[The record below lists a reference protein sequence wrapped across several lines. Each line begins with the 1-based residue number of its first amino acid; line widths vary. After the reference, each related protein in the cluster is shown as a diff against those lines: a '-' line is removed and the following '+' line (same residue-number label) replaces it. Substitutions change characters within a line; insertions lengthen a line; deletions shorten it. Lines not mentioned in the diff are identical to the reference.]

1 MFGAPTRRKRVTS
14 RKGVFNPEDE
24 MKVKHTELG
33 VWDLYEE
40 KEPELA
46 NIPGS
51 SRIERFLALKQTF
64 PYLWRMLKDIGS
76 IRSCWM
82 LLIYY
87 VALMFVGSLIPAVS
101 LWCVNLVCGGS
112 LLTSSLQVQGTNVE
126 NSGLSLCSLSY
137 ILNRRAGSSRGRQ
150 ANCRQAAPLQHSN
163 W

>member
-1 MFGAPTRRKRVTS
+1 MQRVSKRKWATS

-24 MKVKHTELG
+24 KKVKHTRLG

-46 NIPGS
+46 TIPGS

-64 PYLWRMLKDIGS
+64 PYLWRMLKDISS

-87 VALMFVGSLIPAVS
+87 VALMFAMSVLPAVS
-101 LWCVNLVCGGS
+101 LWCVYLACDGS
-112 LLTSSLQVQGTNVE
+112 LLTSLQVQRTIVE
-126 NSGLSLCSLSY
+126 NSVSPLYSTSCM
-137 ILNRRAGSSRGRQ
+137 LNQGAGRSRGGK
-150 ANCRQAAPLQHSN
+150 ANRRQAAPLPYIAR
-163 W
+163 